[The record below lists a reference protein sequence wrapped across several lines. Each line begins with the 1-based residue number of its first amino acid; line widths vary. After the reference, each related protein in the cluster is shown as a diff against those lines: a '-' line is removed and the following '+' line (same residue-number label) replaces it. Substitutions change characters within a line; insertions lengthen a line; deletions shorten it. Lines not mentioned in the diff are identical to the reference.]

1 MEEQIVNA
9 SKRWIEE
16 GKEVKSAI
24 NNWIDKIYI
33 EKVQPEED
41 CPEETR
47 SDMAEY
53 VLEQLEV
60 FNREGKQQEFRDL
73 FPPDNDPLMDVLR
86 QEYRWEQIRKVAY
99 LSDGRILAKFGTYA
113 QEQGVYLINGDQLS
127 LVEEV
132 IGFGASLDKKYYA
145 KVYSDKIT
153 LHEGWDGTVTKILAL
168 PDGFS
173 LDDLLFDSVEV
184 FKSGD
189 QIVLVTHYGIFLIDE
204 NGSTIIHGGLPEVQ
218 TEEYGNEGPERP
230 ATVPAEA
237 KWNAAENEWE
247 IGEKNAQGHPVGN
260 WKWWLAPNGHLCCET
275 NYHGEDGQAFSFTR
289 FHPDG
294 TPSRK
299 GTYLN
304 GQPVDRISWF
314 RSQNPTQEHYPYQK
328 AGEDVYETVQ
338 VVKGGFCVEEYYY
351 DKEGNEIQTPY
362 ISDLEVSALIQK
374 MAVLNHMHLNHDWK
388 NSVIEVNKVL
398 EEGIAEGHK
407 EDKMRLL
414 YYKAYSLHQLN
425 NKESNEEIEK
435 TLEELLEL
443 HDFLIWPFL
452 EVHAYLNDAVHF
464 ANSILGREEESA
476 GTSPDYK
483 FLDYPHAAISP
494 DDNYIAVGS
503 QDSSHIVYS
512 KKNGVFEQTASIYG
526 RSEYPNIACFNY
538 RHDVGPLLALG
549 SCHFRQSGTLGVY
562 VDQIEGLE
570 ASGWDLDSDALFVVD
585 DQKWVFSMIESG
597 MGFFLGCNDG
607 YIWIKWG
614 HSNPPLYIHVGSTI
628 MSMDFSVDRNRLV
641 VGTHAGQVI
650 VLKFREDLPA
660 IPEEG
665 TTGRVNPYLITN
677 LSVDD
682 EKRYLFPL
690 EATPLVW

>member
-16 GKEVKSAI
+16 GKEIKSAI

-113 QEQGVYLINGDQLS
+113 QEQGVYLIDGESITLID
-127 LVEEV
+127 EI

-145 KVYSDKIT
+145 KVYLDKIT
-153 LHEGWDGTVTKILAL
+153 LHEGWDGVETKAFSL

-173 LDDLLFDSVEV
+173 TSDLCFDSIEV
-184 FKSGD
+184 FKNGK
-189 QIVLVTHYGIFLIDE
+189 QVVLVTHYGVFLIDE
-204 NGSTIIHGGLPEVQ
+204 TGSKIIHGGLPEVS
-218 TEEYGNEGPERP
+218 EKNSIEGPDRP
-230 ATVPAEA
+230 STVPVEA
-237 KWNAAENEWE
+237 NWNASENEWE
-247 IGEKNAQGHPVGN
+247 IGENNAQGNPIGT

-275 NYHGEDGQAFSFTR
+275 IYHGEDGQAFSFTR

-299 GTYLN
+299 GIYLN
-304 GQPVDRISWF
+304 GQPVGRISWY
-314 RSQNPTQEHYPYQK
+314 RSENPTLEQYPNQK
-328 AGEDVYETVQ
+328 AGENVYETVQ
-338 VVKGGFCVEEYYY
+338 VVKGGYCVEEYYY
-351 DKEGNEIQTPY
+351 DKEGNEVQEPY
-362 ISDLEVSALIQK
+362 ISNYEASELIQR
-374 MAVLNHMHLNHDWK
+374 MAVLNHMYQNKDWK
-388 NSVIEVNKVL
+388 NSVIEVNKTL
-398 EEGIAEGHK
+398 EEGVAEDYK
-407 EDKMRLL
+407 EDTMRLL
-414 YYKAYSLHQLN
+414 YYKAFSLYQLN
-425 NKESNEEIEK
+425 SQESNTEIEEI
-435 TLEELLEL
+435 LEELLNM
-443 HDFLIWPFL
+443 HDFMIWSFL
-452 EVHAYLNDAVHF
+452 DEHLYLDDAIQF
-464 ANSILGREEESA
+464 ANSILEREEVKP
-476 GTSPDYK
+476 GTTPDYK

-512 KKNGVFEQTASIYG
+512 KKNEVFEQTASIYG

-570 ASGWDLDSDALFVVD
+570 ASGWDLDSEALFVVD

-614 HSNPPLYIHVGSTI
+614 HSNSPLYIHIGSTI

-650 VLKFREDLPA
+650 VLKFREDLPIA
-660 IPEEG
+660 PEEG

-682 EKRYLFPL
+682 EKRYLFPK
-690 EATPLVW
+690 EGTPLSW